1 MAAGGHSEKNK
12 TCVSRNCNT
21 NARIKLIIDTAIDD
35 LDLEWKN
42 SLSILEQIG
51 NPKWPLFPTFRQFS
65 PFIPTFSP
73 LFPTFH
79 HFSPF
84 FPTFHYFFQLLAT
97 FPTVSHFSQL
107 FPNFPHFLPL
117 FSTFSHFSH
126 IKPLNH
132 IKPLRIFLRYLL
144 MQHLIKFCIKHIDSN
159 SYLIYAMA
167 CL

>member
-1 MAAGGHSEKNK
+1 MEE
-12 TCVSRNCNT
+12 
-21 NARIKLIIDTAIDD
+21 L
-35 LDLEWKN
+35 
-42 SLSILEQIG
+42 LSILEQIG
-51 NPKWPLFPTFRQFS
+51 IQNGHFSPLFANFPHLFQLFPTF
-65 PFIPTFSP
+65 P
-73 LFPTFH
+73 

-117 FSTFSHFSH
+117 FSTFCNFSH

-159 SYLIYAMA
+159 SYSIYAMA
-167 CL
+167 CLYTIRGYTQYLPTGKYTNSSYRSWQQSQI

>member
-1 MAAGGHSEKNK
+1 MAAGGHFEKNK
-12 TCVSRNCNT
+12 ACVSRNCNI
-21 NARIKLIIDTAIDD
+21 NARIKFIIDTTID
-35 LDLEWKN
+35 DLEWKN
-42 SLSILEQIG
+42 PYRYWSKSES
-51 NPKWPLFPTFRQFS
+51 KMAAFPHFLPIFPIYS
-65 PFIPTFSP
+65 NFSP

-107 FPNFPHFLPL
+107 FPNFSHFLPL
-117 FSTFSHFSH
+117 SSTFSHFSH

-159 SYLIYAMA
+159 SYSIYAMA